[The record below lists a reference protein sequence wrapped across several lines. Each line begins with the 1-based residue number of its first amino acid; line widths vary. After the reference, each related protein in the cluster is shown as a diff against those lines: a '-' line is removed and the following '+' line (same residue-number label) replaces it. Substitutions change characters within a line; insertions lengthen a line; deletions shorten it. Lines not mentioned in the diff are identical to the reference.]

1 MNGKRTRV
9 RKVCTLWTHDD
20 NFSKDDVVFNSDKF
34 SELPAAPGSLIQV
47 IALKYGTATRDFQ
60 SSSRNLEKDGTQ
72 TKHED
77 PNDAATD
84 VHSRRS
90 RKESIK
96 VTLDENGSV
105 IQEDREVD
113 TDKSYIFVAKP
124 FPTELKSKHSNL
136 QVSIAEKIAKVFG
149 LRNRMQVVV
158 TLADEHKH
166 SASHVEV
173 TFRDEYLARAD
184 MWRMS
189 IAELSNR
196 TVYRGQK
203 LLFMG
208 TIKATVKNVYINGQS
223 THSGYFSSM
232 TKPVFRSE
240 SARYVLF
247 IQMSKEM
254 WDFDAEGAGEIM
266 FNKVVNGFLPDLFKR
281 WLRINARHLV
291 TIILFTRMQY
301 DPEITPKQPIDTT
314 NNNGFDSRTG
324 RFRDYYRVV
333 VSDMASG
340 DWVNILYQLK
350 KEFRSF
356 LKDVS
361 LIPRQDYSFSKAAI
375 TTPGETEPQFI
386 IAGKP
391 STAAQGNILEAINLA
406 SAQFAKDYID
416 RDLVRTGISV
426 IVVTAGTGVFE
437 VDYNMLKLTTD
448 TLVGSGIGIDLVCLS
463 PMPLHSVPL
472 FKYRNPHSISSM
484 QSEAHDGHDKSNSV
498 NDFEYYD
505 EKTPRQHQPKFGSMI
520 RRSPLHVPPIILGGI
535 PDAQDQDEW
544 RYAMPHWVDVSF
556 WSGPFEE
563 ILELAKVR
571 KSDKIVKKVQEKS
584 GSFALRCRMY
594 ELQMMGV
601 TENEL
606 GDISI
611 PYLEEDPFYPQRL
624 REKLETPSTA
634 VTRITRDVT
643 VATGTLP
650 SNETEDKPE
659 NELEEIKQLLER
671 WMDDFDSNVF
681 TPRMDKNMRHDQDHP
696 VKQFSISN
704 VKHEQPEE
712 MAKSSFLA
720 SSYRNFTA
728 SIGKTARPP
737 PDAEFPQL
745 TRNISREADGSSRG
759 SVFHVP
765 EYSGPGVPRA
775 DVLARQMAMEQSNS
789 TKPGPTSHRR
799 GGSGDSS
806 DHRKSRYST
815 PRDSPAPSRGH
826 SPPKESGLPPFPRTA
841 STATSITSETNPARW
856 FLRQISFG
864 GRKGA
869 APKATTEAAI
879 GQATIDITPGKVK
892 PAKLA
897 LGNENHRGA
906 IAEKLASTRMEKSQP
921 IAIRSVSR
929 AGLPSD
935 ESSSPSNAGHSVET
949 VKGLR
954 TMRTTIPSH
963 PGSVV
968 KDPGSTFLLAGS
980 RALGDSVPPKL
991 DMLSTSGG
999 AKVIPRT
1006 LSPTSAIA
1014 PWAVLVNPCNP
1025 KKNNISIASQFR
1037 RWQHVFPK
1045 RLKTA
1050 SVKWK
1055 SLCSPA
1061 AVPLTN
1067 EYFPSPEQLATEYN
1081 ESPYKITQND
1091 DEEMLEAP
1099 KSRESLVR
1107 ELIAF
1112 RLSHGFQIIVGSA
1125 VADFSGRRELDLAK
1139 IFDAEYMSRDG
1150 DTVFLSIGNTIHQL
1164 VCVAGGEVEIKRYSR
1179 KPTTA
1184 LQSSAGIDTPF
1195 PYKPY
1200 IRTAFEDQYEARNV
1214 ILRPPRKEYNWNFID
1229 TFLAGYQD
1237 EFSEV
1242 LRFWRARFVLIP
1254 VDLPTINRRPLP
1266 MLAEDSEEEIRLE
1279 GIRKLTQVWQKYRYI
1294 PPEERHF
1301 QATNSRK
1308 QKDPNPLAIEYQTR
1322 DPSAIVAAGADNSLI
1337 NDTESEFPT
1346 SIFSETEQYHTSNID
1361 IKKLAEDI
1369 QGEGG
1374 VPMLDRRWHMRL
1386 HYNCFLGFDLTSWL
1400 LSNFK
1405 DVDTRDEAVDL
1416 GNQLM
1421 KKGLFHHVQKR
1432 HAFRDGNFFYSVAP
1446 EYRAP
1451 RPESKSGWFGMR
1463 KSDRSVPST
1472 PLSDGPRSSPLASRG
1487 SLRSRPSTGDSSSAD
1502 SEKGGEKT
1510 PTRSGTPKRKVLLS
1524 RVMRYDVDPRKRSYR
1539 PEIISLHYDRL
1550 SNPDNCYHIRID
1562 WMNVTAKL
1570 IEDAIVS
1577 WATSVE
1583 KYGLKLVE
1591 VPIAEASNIADHHP
1605 FREPY
1610 IIKLALQPPQ
1620 TNTDASWDSSHFSTQ
1635 YTKNDRFAYHKALL
1649 RRLNFVLDIESADS
1663 FPTDVEV
1670 AYSWGSPDYKYT
1682 QFIHKSGTL
1691 MAQIL
1696 HDGNFA
1702 VLANRLAHNRA
1713 KDTNRFRPT
1722 DPYEHKRVVNDKD
1735 RMPTTPA
1742 ERANPH
1748 RSPFSSPL
1756 ARPVQDSSLLHS
1768 ALQDKPSATPTPITA
1783 TSASAATITQSPEQV
1798 KDELE
1803 AFCSNATLLQAF
1815 YATEVF
1821 KQAPHPS
1828 PSPRIMPVLDN
1839 NIPAL
1844 GLPPAIN
1851 VFGASPANSPGWSLG
1866 GSVIIGGS
1874 TIAGR
1879 RQGNEESNV
1888 TAGGDSK
1895 GLPVVPVRQVI
1906 NANHVIPTLLK
1917 QNALNASHWAEI
1929 KKPTYHIGKWPPT
1942 SVEDILGSPA
1952 KEEECG
1958 VCDKDTS
1965 ACDCDCDYQQWS
1977 AQMQIFWIENIRI
1990 SLTPSKGYGVFAR
2003 SDFKANQVLGEYTGE
2018 LVPIDKTRSD
2028 EETQYLANIN
2038 IGKASLTQKGT
2049 LACRQPYCCI
2059 DAASKGSVFRF
2070 LNHSCDHNAAL
2081 ILGRIGMSR
2090 RVMMIQT
2097 TKPIAEGE
2105 EITIDYGPE
2114 YFQPEWNHTIT
2125 HDDYTKML
2133 NGHTPR
2139 DMDDKVWIKAKVPEA
2154 QSNAMF
2160 HIYYGWKPREVIR
2173 LEIVAGD
2180 PNNTEAKEWATIIKI
2195 WWKKEFSG
2203 EEPMTEEEAK
2213 KSVINTCN
2221 NMLGCKIEHEDEDE
2235 GETEENEDE
2244 DKKEKDKKEKDKKE
2258 KDKKEKDKK
2267 EKDKKEKDKK
2277 EKDKKEKD
2285 KKEKDKKEK
2294 DKKEKDKG

>member
-1 MNGKRTRV
+1 
-9 RKVCTLWTHDD
+9 
-20 NFSKDDVVFNSDKF
+20 
-34 SELPAAPGSLIQV
+34 
-47 IALKYGTATRDFQ
+47 
-60 SSSRNLEKDGTQ
+60 
-72 TKHED
+72 
-77 PNDAATD
+77 
-84 VHSRRS
+84 
-90 RKESIK
+90 
-96 VTLDENGSV
+96 
-105 IQEDREVD
+105 
-113 TDKSYIFVAKP
+113 
-124 FPTELKSKHSNL
+124 
-136 QVSIAEKIAKVFG
+136 
-149 LRNRMQVVV
+149 
-158 TLADEHKH
+158 
-166 SASHVEV
+166 
-173 TFRDEYLARAD
+173 

-281 WLRINARHLV
+281 WLKINARHLV

-301 DPEITPKQPIDTT
+301 DPEFTKKYPIDTT
-314 NNNGFDSRTG
+314 DNNGFGSQTG

-340 DWVNILYQLK
+340 DWINILYQLK
-350 KEFRSF
+350 KEFRMF

-361 LIPRQDYSFSKAAI
+361 LIPREDYASSKPDMANE
-375 TTPGETEPQFI
+375 GQVEPQLI

-406 SAQFAKDYID
+406 GAQFAKDYID

-472 FKYRNPHSISSM
+472 FKYRSPRSMSSL
-484 QSEAHDGHDKSNSV
+484 QRDASDVQERSEQVTDLD
-498 NDFEYYD
+498 YYD
-505 EKTPRQHQPKFGSMI
+505 EKTPRQHQPNFGSAI
-520 RRSPLHVPPIILGGI
+520 RRSPVQVPPVILGDL
-535 PDAQDQDEW
+535 PDIQEQDEW
-544 RYAMPHWVDVSF
+544 RYAMPHWVDISF

-563 ILELAKVR
+563 ILELSKIR
-571 KSDKIVKKVQEKS
+571 KPNKIVKKVQKKS

-601 TENEL
+601 MENEL

-624 REKLETPSTA
+624 REKLEGSSTA
-634 VTRITRDVT
+634 VIRVARDTGTSSGT
-643 VATGTLP
+643 VA
-650 SNETEDKPE
+650 S
-659 NELEEIKQLLER
+659 NELEETTGKEHDELKSLHER
-671 WMDDFDSNVF
+671 WMAEFDNNVF
-681 TPRMDKNMRHDQDHP
+681 APRLGNNTGHEQSQF
-696 VKQFSISN
+696 VKQSSTLMKRN
-704 VKHEQPEE
+704 NDLQRS
-712 MAKSSFLA
+712 AKTSFLP
-720 SSYRNFTA
+720 SSHNSAATI
-728 SIGKTARPP
+728 IGKTTQPSS
-737 PDAEFPQL
+737 DAGFSQL
-745 TRNISREADGSSRG
+745 LRDTSRETEGPSRG
-759 SVFHVP
+759 SAFHMP
-765 EYSGPGVPRA
+765 EYNGPGVPRA
-775 DVLARQMAMEQSNS
+775 DVLARRVAMEQSNNV
-789 TKPGPTSHRR
+789 KQRPASHRR
-799 GGSGDSS
+799 IGSGDSS
-806 DHRKSRYST
+806 GHRQSRNST
-815 PRDSPAPSRGH
+815 PLVSPAQSRDH
-826 SPPKESGLPPFPRTA
+826 SPPKESGLPPLPRPNTA
-841 STATSITSETNPARW
+841 ISTASETNPARW

-864 GRKGA
+864 GRKNA
-869 APKATTEAAI
+869 APKATAEAAI
-879 GQATIDITPGKVK
+879 GHATIDITPGKVK

-897 LGNENHRGA
+897 SGGENHKGA

-921 IAIRSVSR
+921 IAIRSASR
-929 AGLPSD
+929 AGLSSD
-935 ESSSPSNAGHSVET
+935 EPSSPSHVARSIET
-949 VKGLR
+949 VKGSRSLK
-954 TMRTTIPSH
+954 TSIPSQS
-963 PGSVV
+963 GSLI

-980 RALGDSVPPKL
+980 RTLGDSVPPKL
-991 DMLSTSGG
+991 EMLSTSGG
-999 AKVIPRT
+999 VREIPRT

-1067 EYFPSPEQLATEYN
+1067 EYFPTPEQLATEYN

-1091 DEEMLEAP
+1091 DEDMPETS

-1125 VADFSGRRELDLAK
+1125 VAEFSGRRELDMSN
-1139 IFDAEYMSRDG
+1139 IFDTNYMSFDG

-1164 VCVAGGEVEIKRYSR
+1164 VCVAGGEVEVKRYSR

-1200 IRTAFEDQYEARNV
+1200 IRTALEGTYEPRDV

-1254 VDLPTINRRPLP
+1254 VDLPTINKRPLP

-1301 QATNSRK
+1301 QATSSRK

-1337 NDTESEFPT
+1337 NDTESELPT
-1346 SIFSETEQYHTSNID
+1346 SIFSETDQYHTSNID

-1369 QGEGG
+1369 QGEKGI
-1374 VPMLDRRWHMRL
+1374 PMLDRRWHMRL

-1405 DVDTRDEAVDL
+1405 DIETRDEAVDL

-1421 KKGLFHHVQKR
+1421 KKGLFVHVQKR
-1432 HAFRDGNFFYSVAP
+1432 HAFRDGNFFYSIAP

-1451 RPESKSGWFGMR
+1451 RPEAKTGWFGMR

-1472 PLSDGPRSSPLASRG
+1472 PLSDGPRTSPLASRN
-1487 SLRSRPSTGDSSSAD
+1487 LRSRPGTSDSSSVD
-1502 SEKGGEKT
+1502 SDREGDKT
-1510 PTRSGTPKRKVLLS
+1510 PTRTETPKRKVMLS
-1524 RVMRYDVDPRKRSYR
+1524 RAMRYDVDPRKRSYR

-1591 VPIAEASNIADHHP
+1591 VPIAEASSIIDHHP
-1605 FREPY
+1605 FRSPY
-1610 IIKLALQPPQ
+1610 IVKLALQPTQ
-1620 TNTDASWDSSHFSTQ
+1620 TQTDTNWDSSHFSTQ
-1635 YTKNDRFAYHKALL
+1635 YSRNDKFAYHKALL

-1663 FPTDVEV
+1663 FPSDVEV

-1682 QFIHKSGTL
+1682 QFIHKSGVL
-1691 MAQIL
+1691 LAQIM
-1696 HDGNFA
+1696 HDGNF
-1702 VLANRLAHNRA
+1702 LLGANRLAHNRA
-1713 KDTNRFRPT
+1713 KDTSRFRPV
-1722 DPYEHKRVVNDKD
+1722 DPYEHKRAVNEKE

-1768 ALQDKPSATPTPITA
+1768 ALLDKSSATPTPIT
-1783 TSASAATITQSPEQV
+1783 TASLTASITTPTPESI
-1798 KDELE
+1798 KDEME
-1803 AFCSNATLLQAF
+1803 AFCHNTTLLQAF
-1815 YATEVF
+1815 YATEAF

-1828 PSPRIMPVLDN
+1828 PSPRILPVLDN
-1839 NIPAL
+1839 NIPTL

-1851 VFGASPANSPGWSLG
+1851 IHGASPGNNGWSLN
-1866 GSVIIGGS
+1866 GSIVSGGS

-1879 RQGNEESNV
+1879 RQQGHEEGSV
-1888 TAGGDSK
+1888 SAGGGIRPSLL
-1895 GLPVVPVRQVI
+1895 GAMGGRRRSVALEETMLP
-1906 NANHVIPTLLK
+1906 K
-1917 QNALNASHWAEI
+1917 
-1929 KKPTYHIGKWPPT
+1929 
-1942 SVEDILGSPA
+1942 
-1952 KEEECG
+1952 
-1958 VCDKDTS
+1958 
-1965 ACDCDCDYQQWS
+1965 
-1977 AQMQIFWIENIRI
+1977 
-1990 SLTPSKGYGVFAR
+1990 R
-2003 SDFKANQVLGEYTGE
+2003 SDSQSSSGTG
-2018 LVPIDKTRSD
+2018 
-2028 EETQYLANIN
+2028 
-2038 IGKASLTQKGT
+2038 
-2049 LACRQPYCCI
+2049 
-2059 DAASKGSVFRF
+2059 
-2070 LNHSCDHNAAL
+2070 
-2081 ILGRIGMSR
+2081 
-2090 RVMMIQT
+2090 
-2097 TKPIAEGE
+2097 
-2105 EITIDYGPE
+2105 
-2114 YFQPEWNHTIT
+2114 
-2125 HDDYTKML
+2125 
-2133 NGHTPR
+2133 
-2139 DMDDKVWIKAKVPEA
+2139 
-2154 QSNAMF
+2154 
-2160 HIYYGWKPREVIR
+2160 
-2173 LEIVAGD
+2173 
-2180 PNNTEAKEWATIIKI
+2180 
-2195 WWKKEFSG
+2195 
-2203 EEPMTEEEAK
+2203 
-2213 KSVINTCN
+2213 
-2221 NMLGCKIEHEDEDE
+2221 
-2235 GETEENEDE
+2235 
-2244 DKKEKDKKEKDKKE
+2244 
-2258 KDKKEKDKK
+2258 
-2267 EKDKKEKDKK
+2267 
-2277 EKDKKEKD
+2277 
-2285 KKEKDKKEK
+2285 
-2294 DKKEKDKG
+2294 